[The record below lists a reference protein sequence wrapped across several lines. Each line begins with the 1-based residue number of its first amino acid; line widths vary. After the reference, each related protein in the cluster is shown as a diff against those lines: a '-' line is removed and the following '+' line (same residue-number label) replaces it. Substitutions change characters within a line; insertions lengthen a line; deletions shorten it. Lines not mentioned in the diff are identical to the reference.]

1 MSTEGG
7 TRAVV
12 AALVANIFIAC
23 TKFIAWALTG
33 ASSMLAEAIHSV
45 ADSGNQ
51 VLLLVGGKRATRAA
65 TPEHPFGYG
74 RERYVFGFIVAV
86 VLFSVGGLFALYEA
100 YHKYEEV
107 HAGEPNE
114 LLEGRWWWVPLVVL
128 GAAIIAESFS
138 FRTAI
143 VESNK
148 VRGKQSWK
156 RFIRSAK
163 APELPVIL
171 LEDFA
176 ALLGL
181 VFALFGVGMT
191 LITQNGY
198 FDVIGTALIGLLL
211 VLVAIT
217 LAIETKSLLLGE
229 AAGLE
234 AIERIEQACSG
245 TAGVERIIHMKTL
258 HLGPEEVLVA
268 AKIAVGTTASAGD
281 VADIINRAEDAIR
294 HAEPMVT
301 ELYLEPDIYDEHHV
315 PAARPSARP
324 PPATDPRRSFERSVR
339 SSRCTPVTSEVQREE
354 RAYSAGDLWLDRSEC
369 LCRLWSGDVRVWG
382 WLGARLPAL
391 VWRRTRVGLVGC
403 AFAGS
408 GLETYAR
415 HTAGEERTQRSKPTV
430 LA

>member
-1 MSTEGG
+1 VSTEGG
-7 TRAVV
+7 TKAVV
-12 AALVANIFIAC
+12 AALTANVFIAC
-23 TKFIAWALTG
+23 TKFVAWILTG

-100 YHKYEEV
+100 YHKYHEIAEG
-107 HAGEPNE
+107 HPNE
-114 LLEGRWWWVPLVVL
+114 LLEGRWWWVPVVVL
-128 GAAIIAESFS
+128 VAAIIAESFS

-148 VRGKQSWK
+148 VRGKQTWS

-181 VFALFGVGMT
+181 VFALFGVGMS

-211 VLVAIT
+211 VLVAIS

-229 AAGLE
+229 AASAE
-234 AIERIEQACSG
+234 SVHKIEGALG
-245 TAGVERIIHMKTL
+245 TSPGVERIIHMKTL
-258 HLGPEEVLVA
+258 HLGPEEVLCA
-268 AKIAVGTTASAGD
+268 AKIAVNTSASAGE

-294 HAEPMVT
+294 TAEPMVT
-301 ELYLEPDIYDEHHV
+301 ALYLEPDIYDENHV
-315 PAARPSARP
+315 PAPRPTRP
-324 PPATDPRRSFERSVR
+324 AAP
-339 SSRCTPVTSEVQREE
+339 
-354 RAYSAGDLWLDRSEC
+354 G
-369 LCRLWSGDVRVWG
+369 
-382 WLGARLPAL
+382 
-391 VWRRTRVGLVGC
+391 
-403 AFAGS
+403 
-408 GLETYAR
+408 
-415 HTAGEERTQRSKPTV
+415 H
-430 LA
+430 